1 MTISVAIGTYGND
14 HWKQTASRA
23 IDSAQNQTVSAHEII
38 HIHGSSLHDA
48 RNLAA
53 SKCTGDWIVFLD
65 ADDELDSKYLESM
78 SQKISLL
85 DSDLWLVQPST
96 LGIVDGREDP
106 HPVVIPS
113 KKSILDGNWM
123 VIGTM
128 VSKSVFTS
136 VGGFSDLQM
145 YEDWD
150 LWIRCIK
157 FGCKTTVCENAIYK
171 VHVRN
176 DSRNNQS
183 RNLQISTYNK
193 IRNKYM
199 N

>member
-1 MTISVAIGTYGND
+1 MSISIAIATFGDET
-14 HWKQTASRA
+14 WKQTASRA
-23 IDSAQNQTVSAHEII
+23 ISSAENQTIPAQNIVHVHADYLHE
-38 HIHGSSLHDA
+38 A

-53 SKCTGDWIVFLD
+53 HQCEGDWIVFLD

-78 SQKISLL
+78 TEKISFL

-128 VSKSVFTS
+128 VSKSVFIS
-136 VGGFSDLQM
+136 VGGFSDFQM

-157 FGCKTTVCENAIYK
+157 FGCKTTVCEDAIYK
-171 VHVRN
+171 VHVKN
-176 DSRNNQS
+176 NSRNNQS
-183 RNLQISTYNK
+183 RNLQISTYNQ
-193 IRNKYM
+193 IRNQYI
-199 N
+199 